1 MNHNRA
7 MEEVNSAFVGDD
19 GQLEDIGGPVT
30 SPKTPS
36 VKHEIDYSTATKR
49 PQIGAA
55 LAAAF
60 SAFLLGT
67 TLGWSSPVQPQL
79 QHISTGS
86 FYPNDTQLANIW
98 HIDLDDDQ
106 MSWVGS
112 LLNIGAMI
120 GALSGGFLMDKFGR
134 RFVLMV
140 MTAPYIIGWL
150 MISLAVDSNMLYVGR
165 VVVGFS
171 GGVCTAIAPCYIGEI
186 STPAMRGIVGFFFS
200 VNLASGL
207 LVTSVMGLWMH
218 WRWLSVICTIEPII
232 FLVGMICVPESPYF
246 LMRKG
251 KQSEALEALVWLR
264 GSTYNIKAEL
274 HQIETRVLEDSKE
287 TCKISDVCQPWVF
300 KPVLI
305 GVVLML
311 LQQFSGLNALSFN
324 AAEIFRLAN
333 FSFDRLIGVVLI
345 NVAQVSAVVLSSVV
359 LVKRLNRR
367 TLFIISEGIA
377 GLSMLLMGVYFH
389 YSGRPHSQEM
399 VNFKWIPLT
408 AMIVFFAAIGLGLG
422 ALPWLISSEILPP
435 RFRGP
440 GSSIVAFTNFAMSFT
455 VTKTFVDMNRV
466 MTHAGVFWF
475 YSGACC
481 LGIMFGLFLLPETKD
496 RTPLQIQV
504 YFRSRVKR
512 ISSLPILTPK

>member
-1 MNHNRA
+1 MFRLAGKVADSKEISVISFRA

-19 GQLEDIGGPVT
+19 GQVVSIAGGPVT
-30 SPKTPS
+30 SPKKPS

-79 QHISTGS
+79 QHIAAGS

-134 RFVLMV
+134 RFVLM
-140 MTAPYIIGWL
+140 MMSAPYIIGWL
-150 MISLAVDSNMLYVGR
+150 MISLAVDSSMLYVGR
-165 VVVGFS
+165 IIVGFS

-186 STPAMRGIVGFFFS
+186 STPTMRGIVGFFFS

-246 LMRKG
+246 LIRKG
-251 KQSEALEALVWLR
+251 KQSEAFGSLVWLR

-274 HQIETRVLEDSKE
+274 HQIETRVLEDFKE

-300 KPVLI
+300 KPILI

-345 NVAQVSAVVLSSVV
+345 NVAQVSAVVFSSAV

-377 GLSMLLMGVYFH
+377 CLSTLLMGFYFH
-389 YSGRPHSQEM
+389 YS
-399 VNFKWIPLT
+399 
-408 AMIVFFAAIGLGLG
+408 GLGLG

-440 GSSIVAFTNFAMSFT
+440 GSSIVAFANFAMSFT
-455 VTKTFVDMNRV
+455 VTKTFVDMKRV

-475 YSGACC
+475 YSGACF
-481 LGIMFGLFLLPETKD
+481 LGVMFGLFLLPETKD

-504 YFRSRVKR
+504 YFRSREKR